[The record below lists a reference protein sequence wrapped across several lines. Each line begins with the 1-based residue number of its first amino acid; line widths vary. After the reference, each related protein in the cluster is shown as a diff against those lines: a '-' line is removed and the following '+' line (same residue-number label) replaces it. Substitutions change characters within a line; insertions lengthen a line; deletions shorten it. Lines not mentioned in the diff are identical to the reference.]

1 MLKEYTLDELAK
13 ANGQGGASALIVH
26 LGNVYDVSKSD
37 LWVDGN
43 HEEMHTAGR
52 DLTSEM
58 ADAPHDED
66 VLKRYPIVGV
76 LKK

>member
-1 MLKEYTLDELAK
+1 MLKEYTLEEIAK
-13 ANGQGGASALIVH
+13 ANGQGGAPALIVH
-26 LGNVYDVSKSD
+26 QGKVYDVSKSD
-37 LWVDGN
+37 MWTDGN

-52 DLTSEM
+52 DLTSEL

-66 VLKRYPIVGV
+66 VLKRYPMVGI